1 MAEEE
6 QFCLRPLTFVSLVGW
21 QVDTPPFSIPP
32 SPLTPASPL
41 GSFTKGEW
49 GDEGG
54 GEWGDEAVGSE
65 GVAWSI
71 WAGEGSLL
79 WASGGSGCLGFS
91 GRVSDFL

>member
-1 MAEEE
+1 MGAAEEE

-21 QVDTPPFSIPP
+21 QVTVGTPPFSMPP
-32 SPLTPASPL
+32 SPL

-65 GVAWSI
+65 AIAWFI

-79 WASGGSGCLGFS
+79 WASGGSGCHGFS
-91 GRVSDFL
+91 VRVSDFL